1 MYNPRLPRAGP
12 AQESLG
18 SCMPT
23 RTNSKSTG
31 TRSSSAPAARGG
43 AKTTAK
49 KVAKAPAKKVAKA
62 VPAKKVAKAAAKSA
76 PAKKVAKTPAKKAA
90 APKKPAVAKA
100 PVKKADPKVKQ
111 PAAKATAKKADPKTT
126 KTAAP
131 AKAAPAKVATKAAA
145 KATAAAVKAAPAK
158 KAAAPKKPPV
168 QTKAAPVRFLEPLGG
183 SKRSHGTSLAES
195 TVEKLRA
202 QLIAERDVHLSQAEA
217 LAAEAEELA
226 SEREPGDTQF
236 DEESGEG
243 DTLTIERERDLA
255 LSATARQTVEDIEK
269 ALARMAEDRYG
280 YCEMCGDRI
289 PIARLEAI
297 PWADL
302 CVRCKSRGER
312 RR

>member
-76 PAKKVAKTPAKKAA
+76 PAKKVAKT
-90 APKKPAVAKA
+90 
-100 PVKKADPKVKQ
+100 
-111 PAAKATAKKADPKTT
+111 
-126 KTAAP
+126 
-131 AKAAPAKVATKAAA
+131 
-145 KATAAAVKAAPAK
+145 PAK